1 MKKTHDDFQ
10 TELDARQTELN
21 VSRKELQ
28 SINNQVSE
36 VSKRYGWVEEKQLR
50 DSADDII
57 NVSSVFEA
65 AQQAQKFLEAQ
76 ELHMA
81 RHALKQ
87 IIKLKLSGSNSDFHD
102 AHLVA
107 KNAQD
112 INLALE
118 ILNQGLSS
126 FEDDYDMLAAKGNV
140 FATLGRQQEAVT
152 LFDDWRKRKPNDF
165 FRSWRPMIF
174 YSNTIQSGELT
185 PQAIEKLEALFQEAT
200 QHLSKEVRI
209 WSSYAAFERNI
220 GCFDKAEEIYLEGL
234 NNNPFNQDLNYQLGN
249 MLLQGGRAADAI
261 QYLEES
267 WRVDYQVNT
276 FTPDISPYTIQG
288 TLAQAYEA
296 VQILD
301 KAELLYYNIVR
312 NIPEDQPITRY
323 ARNRLIA
330 ISWQKD
336 QFASLFASSQQE
348 SPHQQNMEET
358 EQSATPNLL
367 EELA

>member
-1 MKKTHDDFQ
+1 
-10 TELDARQTELN
+10 
-21 VSRKELQ
+21 
-28 SINNQVSE
+28 
-36 VSKRYGWVEEKQLR
+36 
-50 DSADDII
+50 
-57 NVSSVFEA
+57 
-65 AQQAQKFLEAQ
+65 
-76 ELHMA
+76 
-81 RHALKQ
+81 
-87 IIKLKLSGSNSDFHD
+87 
-102 AHLVA
+102 
-107 KNAQD
+107 
-112 INLALE
+112 
-118 ILNQGLSS
+118 
-126 FEDDYDMLAAKGNV
+126 MLAAKGNV

-220 GCFDKAEEIYLEGL
+220 GCFDKAEDIYLEGL

-261 QYLEES
+261 KYLEES

-301 KAELLYYNIVR
+301 KAELLYCNIIR

-336 QFASLFASSQQE
+336 QFASLFTSSQQE

-358 EQSATPNLL
+358 EQSATPNS
-367 EELA
+367 EELG